1 MVFSDSRN
9 LFGWFLARH
18 GLLARLFRRLMRPR
32 RRGQEVA
39 HDLLEFRVFRWVR
52 LCHGSIL
59 SQGIGIVHDKAMQKA
74 RTAFAHA
81 QRQLADLRASNDFPS
96 IERHW
101 LAFLD
106 NANRVFTRLEQAANA
121 TPKGK
126 NWWGIQVHEW
136 KKDQLLR
143 YVRQAKDSTHHS
155 IQEIAATNPGRATPI
170 TDASPEEMAQVH
182 EAAKKIGKPYA
193 ILGGFE
199 VVFPHVEVL
208 DVVNKGVT
216 FPRPTLHLGQPVTAT
231 TPSAIGDLTLV
242 HLEKMIRQ
250 VELFG

>member
-1 MVFSDSRN
+1 
-9 LFGWFLARH
+9 
-18 GLLARLFRRLMRPR
+18 
-32 RRGQEVA
+32 
-39 HDLLEFRVFRWVR
+39 
-52 LCHGSIL
+52 
-59 SQGIGIVHDKAMQKA
+59 MQKA
-74 RTAFAHA
+74 RAALTHA
-81 QRQLADLRASNDFPS
+81 QRELADLKASNDFSS

-121 TPKGK
+121 SPKGK
-126 NWWGIQVHEW
+126 AWWSNQVQEW
-136 KKDQLLR
+136 KKDPLLQ

-155 IQEIAATNPGRATPI
+155 IQDIAATNPGRATPI
-170 TDASPEEMAQVH
+170 IDASPEELGQLHDAL
-182 EAAKKIGKPYA
+182 KKVGKPYA

-208 DVVNKGVT
+208 DVVNRGAT
-216 FPRPTLHLGQPVTAT
+216 FPRPTSHLGQPVSAT
-231 TPSAIGDLTLV
+231 TPAAISDLTLL

>member
-1 MVFSDSRN
+1 MKEMHV
-9 LFGWFLARH
+9 
-18 GLLARLFRRLMRPR
+18 
-32 RRGQEVA
+32 
-39 HDLLEFRVFRWVR
+39 
-52 LCHGSIL
+52 
-59 SQGIGIVHDKAMQKA
+59 KALQKA
-74 RTAFAHA
+74 RAAFSHA
-81 QRQLADLRASNDFPS
+81 QTNLADLKASNDFPS

-121 TPKGK
+121 TSKGK
-126 NWWGIQVHEW
+126 NWWHSQVHEW
-136 KKDQLLR
+136 KKDPLLR

-155 IQEIAATNPGRATPI
+155 IQEIAAANPGRATSI
-170 TDASPEEMAQVH
+170 TDASPEEMTQVH
-182 EAAKKIGKPYA
+182 EAATKIGKPFA

-208 DVVNKGVT
+208 DVENRGVIFT
-216 FPRPTLHLGQPVTAT
+216 RPTSHLGQPVTAT
-231 TPSAIGDLTLV
+231 TPAAIGDLTLV

>member
-1 MVFSDSRN
+1 
-9 LFGWFLARH
+9 
-18 GLLARLFRRLMRPR
+18 
-32 RRGQEVA
+32 
-39 HDLLEFRVFRWVR
+39 
-52 LCHGSIL
+52 
-59 SQGIGIVHDKAMQKA
+59 MQKA
-74 RTAFAHA
+74 RAAFAHA
-81 QRQLADLRASNDFPS
+81 QRELADLKVSNDFPS

-136 KKDQLLR
+136 KKDPLLR

-208 DVVNKGVT
+208 DVENKGVT
-216 FPRPTLHLGQPVTAT
+216 FPRPTSHLGQPVTAT
-231 TPSAIGDLTLV
+231 TPAAIGDLTLV
-242 HLEKMIRQ
+242 HLEKMIQQ